1 MFGKKL
7 RLQREG
13 LEVIYQA
20 QGMLEAEAVKGRLET
35 SGIPAALD
43 YESIG
48 RTFGL
53 TIDGLGEVRIL
64 VSIERAAEARELL
77 RISADDPND
86 EAEFEPSNDA

>member
-7 RLQREG
+7 HLQREG